1 MKRRTFTSLLSL
13 AGAWAGNAYSAPPGQ
28 PLSVGIVPQQ
38 SPGELTRLW
47 TPVLRYLEEKSGIP
61 LQFETAKD
69 ITTFHKRT
77 LAGEYD
83 ILYTNPL
90 TYAMVLHT
98 RLGYEAFARERD
110 RSLVGLLVVRKDSR
124 YQTLQ
129 DLSGSQLAFP
139 AEAAMAA
146 SIIPRALLDKQG
158 VAYTPHYVGSHDS
171 VYLSVEKGLYA
182 GGGGIARVMAMQ
194 PASVKDQLRVLWS
207 SPAYPPHPFAAH
219 PKVSASVVR
228 SLQTALI
235 AMNQESAGLA
245 VLKPLD
251 LNGFMATRDAD
262 YESLRSL
269 GYKVSEF

>member
-1 MKRRTFTSLLSL
+1 MKRRTFTGLLSL
-13 AGAWAGNAYSAPPGQ
+13 AGVCAGTAYGETPKR

-38 SPGELTRLW
+38 SPGELARLW
-47 TPVLRYLEEKSGIP
+47 TPVLKYLEEKSGVP

-69 ITTFHKRT
+69 IATFHTRM

-83 ILYTNPL
+83 IVYANPL
-90 TYAMVLHT
+90 AYALVLHP

-110 RSLVGLLVVRKDSR
+110 RTLVGLLVVRKDSR

-129 DLSGSQLAFP
+129 DLAGSELAFP
-139 AEAAMAA
+139 GEDAMAA

-158 VAYTPHYVGSHDS
+158 IAFTPHYVGSHDS

-182 GGGGIARVMAMQ
+182 GGGGIARVLAMQ
-194 PASVKDQLRVLWS
+194 PTSVKDQLRVLWT

-219 PKVSASVVR
+219 PKVSAATVL
-228 SLQTALI
+228 SLQTALV
-235 AMNQESAGLA
+235 AMNQEAAGLA
-245 VLKPLD
+245 VLKPLA
-251 LNGFMATRDAD
+251 LNGFMVSRDAD

-269 GYKVSEF
+269 GYKLPGF